1 MKQLDSDS
9 IQIPIKNQITINYG
23 VTYTECEE
31 QSVSSKRK
39 LKMGGQSFLSSP
51 QRNKNK
57 MTKQEYELK

>member
-1 MKQLDSDS
+1 M
-9 IQIPIKNQITINYG
+9 
-23 VTYTECEE
+23 TYIESEE